1 MNKVFK
7 VVWSATKHAYVVT
20 SELAKSHQKSATTI
34 VAGRA
39 GTGSSLNS
47 QIEYI
52 ENKYDSEIHRLNSPV
67 LEISSNDIRRRVRDG
82 ESIRYLLPDKVEHY
96 IYEHGLYQPDGQ
108 DAEKKEQ

>member
-1 MNKVFK
+1 MGADSLYHIESWKEPEQILK
-7 VVWSATKHAYVVT
+7 MATIV
-20 SELAKSHQKSATTI
+20 

-96 IYEHGLYQPDGQ
+96 I
-108 DAEKKEQ
+108 